1 MSVELLNEA
10 FQNFTRA
17 SKSLETYYSLLQEKV
32 RYLSTELEK
41 KNQELQSALAEAERN
56 KDYLNAILYNLE
68 EVIVVL
74 SPDAKVTMMNKSAER
89 LFDISVRDVIGKAFA
104 DLDFTITEEDT
115 ESLLSIKG
123 RKYNIIFSSSSIV
136 DSQNILKGTV
146 ILIRDI
152 TKLRELEIQH
162 ERNQRLIAMGEMA
175 AKIVHEIRNPLCSME
190 LFSSMLENE
199 LDEGPQKELAQ
210 GVSSGIHSLNTI
222 LTNMLLFARPSKLT
236 MKTMLLDKVV
246 EDSLTFLNPF
256 MKSRD
261 IRIRKSLLEAEIF
274 GDATLL
280 RQVFINIIINAI
292 QSLPDRGELDICIKN
307 KGKLFVAEVRD
318 NGEGIASDDLE
329 KIFNPFFSTK
339 DSGTG
344 LGLTIAS
351 KIVQAHNG
359 FINVESEKGKG
370 STFSLTFLKKGETW
384 NQM

>member
-41 KNQELQSALAEAERN
+41 KNQELQSALAEAEKN

-68 EVIVVL
+68 EVIIVL

-89 LFDISVRDVIGKAFA
+89 LFNISIRDVIGKAFA
-104 DLDFTITEEDT
+104 DLDFSITEEDT
-115 ESLLSIKG
+115 ESLLSVKD
-123 RKYNIIFSSSSIV
+123 RKYNIIFSSSPIV

-210 GVSSGIHSLNTI
+210 GVSSGINSLNTI
-222 LTNMLLFARPSKLT
+222 LTNMLLFARPHKLT

-246 EDSLTFLNPF
+246 EDSLTFLTPF

-261 IRIRKSLLEAEIF
+261 IKIRKSLLEAEIF

-292 QSLPDRGELDICIKN
+292 QSMPDSGELDICIKN

-329 KIFNPFFSTK
+329 KIFNPFYSTK

-359 FINVESEKGKG
+359 FITVDSEKGKG
-370 STFSLTFLKKGETW
+370 STFTLTFLKKGETW

>member
-10 FQNFTRA
+10 FQNFTMA
-17 SKSLETYYSLLQEKV
+17 SKSLETYYALLQEKV

-68 EVIVVL
+68 EVIIVL

-89 LFDISVRDVIGKAFA
+89 LFGISIADVTGKAFA
-104 DLDFTITEEDT
+104 DLDFSITEENT
-115 ESLLSIKG
+115 ESILSVKG
-123 RKYNIIFSSSSIV
+123 RKYNVIFSSSPIV

-199 LDEGPQKELAQ
+199 LDEGPQKELAR

-222 LTNMLLFARPSKLT
+222 LTNMLLFAKPHKLT

-246 EDSLTFLNPF
+246 EDSLTFLTPF

-261 IRIRKSLLEAEIF
+261 IRIRKSLPEAEIF
-274 GDATLL
+274 GDAALL
-280 RQVFINIIINAI
+280 RQVFINIGINAI
-292 QSLPDRGELDICIKN
+292 QSMPDSGELDICIKN
-307 KGKLFVAEVRD
+307 NGKLFVAEVRD

-351 KIVQAHNG
+351 KIMQAHNG
-359 FINVESEKGKG
+359 FITVESEKGKG
-370 STFSLTFLKKGETW
+370 STFSLTFLKKGEIW

>member
-41 KNQELQSALAEAERN
+41 KNQELQSALAEAEKN

-68 EVIVVL
+68 EVIIVL

-89 LFDISVRDVIGKAFA
+89 LFNISVPDVIGRAFA
-104 DLDFTITEEDT
+104 DLDFSITEEHT
-115 ESLLSIKG
+115 ESILSVKG
-123 RKYNIIFSSSSIV
+123 RRYNIIFSSSPIV

-222 LTNMLLFARPSKLT
+222 LTNMLLFAKPHKLT

-292 QSLPDRGELDICIKN
+292 QSMPDSSELDICIKS

-351 KIVQAHNG
+351 KIMQAHKG
-359 FINVESEKGKG
+359 FITVESEKGKG

>member
-1 MSVELLNEA
+1 
-10 FQNFTRA
+10 
-17 SKSLETYYSLLQEKV
+17 
-32 RYLSTELEK
+32 
-41 KNQELQSALAEAERN
+41 
-56 KDYLNAILYNLE
+56 
-68 EVIVVL
+68 
-74 SPDAKVTMMNKSAER
+74 
-89 LFDISVRDVIGKAFA
+89 
-104 DLDFTITEEDT
+104 
-115 ESLLSIKG
+115 
-123 RKYNIIFSSSSIV
+123 
-136 DSQNILKGTV
+136 
-146 ILIRDI
+146 
-152 TKLRELEIQH
+152 
-162 ERNQRLIAMGEMA
+162 MGEMA

-199 LDEGPQKELAQ
+199 LDEGSQKELAQ

-222 LTNMLLFARPSKLT
+222 LTNMLLFAKPHKLT

-246 EDSLTFLNPF
+246 EDSLTFLTPF

-292 QSLPDRGELDICIKN
+292 QSMPDSSELDICIKS

-351 KIVQAHNG
+351 KIMQAHNG
-359 FINVESEKGKG
+359 FITVESEKGKG

>member
-17 SKSLETYYSLLQEKV
+17 SKSLETYYSLLQKKV

-41 KNQELQSALAEAERN
+41 KNQELQSALAEAEKN

-68 EVIVVL
+68 EVIIVL

-89 LFDISVRDVIGKAFA
+89 LFNISVPDVIGRAFA
-104 DLDFTITEEDT
+104 DLDFSITEEHT
-115 ESLLSIKG
+115 ESILSVKG
-123 RKYNIIFSSSSIV
+123 RRYNIIFSSSPIV

-199 LDEGPQKELAQ
+199 LDEGSQKELAQ

-222 LTNMLLFARPSKLT
+222 LTNMLLFAKPHKLT

-292 QSLPDRGELDICIKN
+292 QSMPDSSELDICIKN

-351 KIVQAHNG
+351 KIMQAHNG
-359 FINVESEKGKG
+359 FITVESEKGKG